1 MTVFRDDGHLTS
13 EALAVLAAGEE
24 LPELQRLEIAEHLS
38 YCDACLERYA
48 AAMASAPLASPSPRC
63 RAGLFRR
70 IRLRAARLLFSRFG
84 AAAAAVAVTVTAVWT
99 VPLPETGT
107 GPREPSAISEAYHG
121 WTAAVDQGLQRI
133 MGLFDSVKLQGGV
146 LP

>member
-24 LPELQRLEIAEHLS
+24 LPELTRLEIAEHLS
-38 YCDACLERYA
+38 FCDACLERYA
-48 AAMASAPLASPSPRC
+48 AAMASAPLAAPSPRC

-99 VPLPETGT
+99 VPLPEVKSA
-107 GPREPSAISEAYHG
+107 PEELPSPISEAYHG
-121 WTAAVDQGLQRI
+121 WTEAVDQGLQRI
-133 MGLFDSVKLQGGV
+133 MGLFAPFS
-146 LP
+146 